1 MNIKTLL
8 LASLVGFTLN
18 LNATEKIVVAAT
30 PVPHAEIL
38 NQAKEDLE
46 KEGYTLEVKEFT
58 DYVLPNLATDNGEVD
73 ANFFQHTPYLEE
85 FNKSKGTKLV
95 KVANIHIEP
104 MAVYSKKYKNFNEL
118 KDGAKIAVPNDP
130 TNESRAL
137 DIIAKTGL
145 VSFNDKA
152 LKTPI
157 DITQNPKN
165 IKFIELKAAQLPRA
179 LSDVDIAVINS
190 NYALLANLN
199 PVKDSIFIEDKDSP
213 YANILVVKEGKEQD
227 PKIKALTKALQSEK
241 IKKFIEEKYNG
252 AVIPAF

>member
-8 LASLVGFTLN
+8 LVSLVGFTLN
-18 LNATEKIVVAAT
+18 LNAAEKIVVAAT

-38 NQAKEDLE
+38 NQAKEDLK

-58 DYVLPNLATDNGEVD
+58 DYVLPNLATDNSEVD
-73 ANFFQHTPYLEE
+73 ANFFQHMPYLEE

-145 VSFNDKA
+145 VGFNDKV

-179 LSDVDIAVINS
+179 LSDVDVAVINS
-190 NYALLANLN
+190 NYALSANLN

>member
-8 LASLVGFTLN
+8 LVSLVGFTLN

-179 LSDVDIAVINS
+179 LSDVDVAVINS

>member
-8 LASLVGFTLN
+8 LASFVGFTLN
-18 LNATEKIVVAAT
+18 LNAAEKIVVAAT

-179 LSDVDIAVINS
+179 LSDVDVAVINS

>member
-8 LASLVGFTLN
+8 LVSLVGFTLN
-18 LNATEKIVVAAT
+18 LNAAEKIVVAAT

-38 NQAKEDLE
+38 NQAKEDLK

-58 DYVLPNLATDNGEVD
+58 DYVLPNLATDNSEVD
-73 ANFFQHTPYLEE
+73 ANFFQHAPYLEE

-145 VSFNDKA
+145 VGFNDKV

-179 LSDVDIAVINS
+179 LSDVDVAVINS
-190 NYALLANLN
+190 NYALSANLN

>member
-18 LNATEKIVVAAT
+18 LNAAEKIVVAAT

-38 NQAKEDLE
+38 NQTKEDLE

-179 LSDVDIAVINS
+179 LSDVDVAVINS

>member
-179 LSDVDIAVINS
+179 LSDVDVAVINS

>member
-8 LASLVGFTLN
+8 LVSLVGFTLN
-18 LNATEKIVVAAT
+18 LNAAEKIVVAAT

-38 NQAKEDLE
+38 NQAKEDLK

-58 DYVLPNLATDNGEVD
+58 DYVLPNLATDNSEVD
-73 ANFFQHTPYLEE
+73 ANFFQHMPYLEE

-145 VSFNDKA
+145 VGFNDKV

-157 DITQNPKN
+157 DITQNPKK

-179 LSDVDIAVINS
+179 LDDVDVAVINS
-190 NYALLANLN
+190 NYALSANLN

>member
-8 LASLVGFTLN
+8 LVSLVGFTLN
-18 LNATEKIVVAAT
+18 LNAAEKIVVAAT

-38 NQAKEDLE
+38 NQAKEELK

-58 DYVLPNLATDNGEVD
+58 DYVLPNLATDNSEVD
-73 ANFFQHTPYLEE
+73 ANFFQHAPYLEE

-145 VSFNDKA
+145 VGFNDKV

-179 LSDVDIAVINS
+179 LDDVDVAVINS
-190 NYALLANLN
+190 NYALSANLN

-252 AVIPAF
+252 AVIPVF

>member
-18 LNATEKIVVAAT
+18 LNAAEKIVVAAT

-130 TNESRAL
+130 ANESRAL

-179 LSDVDIAVINS
+179 LSDVDVAVINS

>member
-8 LASLVGFTLN
+8 LVSLVGFTLN
-18 LNATEKIVVAAT
+18 LNAAEKIVVAAT

-179 LSDVDIAVINS
+179 LSDVDVAVINS

>member
-8 LASLVGFTLN
+8 LVSLVGFTLN
-18 LNATEKIVVAAT
+18 LNAAEKIVVAAT

-38 NQAKEDLE
+38 NQAKEDLK

-58 DYVLPNLATDNGEVD
+58 DYVLPNLATDNSEVD
-73 ANFFQHTPYLEE
+73 ANFFQHMPYLEE

-145 VSFNDKA
+145 VGFNDKV

-179 LSDVDIAVINS
+179 LDDVDVAVINS
-190 NYALLANLN
+190 NYALSANLN

>member
-18 LNATEKIVVAAT
+18 LNAAEKIVVAAT

-104 MAVYSKKYKNFNEL
+104 MAAYSKKYKNFNEL

-179 LSDVDIAVINS
+179 LSDVDVAVINS

>member
-18 LNATEKIVVAAT
+18 LNGAEKIVVAAT

-179 LSDVDIAVINS
+179 LSDVDVAVINS

>member
-8 LASLVGFTLN
+8 LVSLVGFTLN
-18 LNATEKIVVAAT
+18 LNAAEKIVVAAT

-38 NQAKEDLE
+38 NQAKEDLK

-58 DYVLPNLATDNGEVD
+58 DYVLPNLATDNNEVD
-73 ANFFQHTPYLEE
+73 ANFFQHMPYLEE

-145 VSFNDKA
+145 VGFNDKV

-179 LSDVDIAVINS
+179 LSDVDVAVINS
-190 NYALLANLN
+190 NYALSANLN